1 MPKDYKDKNHPV
13 RIDTIKIIDKN
24 NGSLLRL
31 IIGYNYE

>member
-24 NGSLLRL
+24 NGKTLDEINLL
-31 IIGYNYE
+31 I